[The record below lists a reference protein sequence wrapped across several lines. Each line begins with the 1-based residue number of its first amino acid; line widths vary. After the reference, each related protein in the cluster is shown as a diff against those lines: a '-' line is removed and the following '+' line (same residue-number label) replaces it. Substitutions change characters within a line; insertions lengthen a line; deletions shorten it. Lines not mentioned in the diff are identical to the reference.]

1 MLIFYRSA
9 KNRQVTHHYY
19 GLSCFLHAPVSER
32 IERGA
37 SMKRYLDEEFGMEFF
52 KFKGTNDEFKGEN
65 CIYY

>member
-32 IERGA
+32 IERGHITIWV
-37 SMKRYLDEEFGMEFF
+37 SF
-52 KFKGTNDEFKGEN
+52 KSLPSNSIEN
-65 CIYY
+65 LKTVGDLNPY